1 MAVSPY
7 AVRLPKLFW
16 DFYILSILLTL
27 LTLAQEIAV
36 LETIKQLAEENSF
49 SENRQF
55 VEFLQEKDI
64 SGKRLN
70 FKELLLDS

>member
-1 MAVSPY
+1 MFLENLKEL
-7 AVRLPKLFW
+7 LPAFSK
-16 DFYILSILLTL
+16 YKEQPL